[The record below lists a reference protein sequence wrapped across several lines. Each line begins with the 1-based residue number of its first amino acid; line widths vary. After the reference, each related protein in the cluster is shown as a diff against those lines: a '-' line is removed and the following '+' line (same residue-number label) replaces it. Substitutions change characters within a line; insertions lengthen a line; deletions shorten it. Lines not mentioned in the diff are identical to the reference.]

1 MWHAPS
7 FMTPR
12 PHPHT
17 PTSSTPRY
25 FFRQRTIR
33 VIVRAPICSEV
44 LSVNYSHTM
53 NSSATALSLSLSLI
67 AASALCF
74 YARRRLR
81 RRRIITDEQWHQF
94 DRDGYCILAPEQV
107 FASPADDLAM
117 LQQRIDDI
125 MLDACVERPPYE
137 QMMMQLDSSTGD
149 YADAGEQT
157 LGFKGKTLRYRKI
170 QNLDL
175 DALVMA
181 YLRLPCF
188 REACSRVYG
197 EATPIASFRTMFFNK
212 PSSHSSGQ
220 AGGTRLPW
228 HQDRWRFLDID
239 PLLNAYLALDPATPE
254 SGCVRILPGSHKLGV
269 LNPEHHSAFLTE
281 EQIERHCGAE
291 AEATPGAILDLRL
304 APGEVALIHN
314 WVIHSSGVNRTA
326 RPRRALSVSYMDART
341 YISEAEFG
349 QFTGGELKSSGYP
362 EGGTSFPL
370 VFGGRAVD
378 KPDDRD
384 HLIGSD

>member
-67 AASALCF
+67 AASALGF

-94 DRDGYCILAPEQV
+94 DRDGYCILAEQV

-125 MLDACVERPPYE
+125 MLDACAERPPYE

-157 LGFKGKTLRYRKI
+157 LGFMENVALPQDT
-170 QNLDL
+170 NLDL
-175 DALVMA
+175 DAGDGLPAAAVLSRGLLA
-181 YLRLPCF
+181 RLRRGNADRVVPNHVFQQAPC
-188 REACSRVYG
+188 
-197 EATPIASFRTMFFNK
+197 
-212 PSSHSSGQ
+212 HSSGQ

-281 EQIERHCGAE
+281 EHIERHCGAE

-304 APGEVALIHN
+304 APVEVALIHN
-314 WVIHSSGVNRTA
+314 WVIHSSGVNR
-326 RPRRALSVSYMDART
+326 RR
-341 YISEAEFG
+341 
-349 QFTGGELKSSGYP
+349 
-362 EGGTSFPL
+362 
-370 VFGGRAVD
+370 GRVA
-378 KPDDRD
+378 PSR
-384 HLIGSD
+384 